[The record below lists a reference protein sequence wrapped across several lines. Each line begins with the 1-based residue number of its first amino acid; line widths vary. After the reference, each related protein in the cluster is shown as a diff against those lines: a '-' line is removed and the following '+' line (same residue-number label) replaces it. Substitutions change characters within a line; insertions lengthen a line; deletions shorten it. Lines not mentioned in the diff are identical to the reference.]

1 MKVRVFTLLWLAAMA
16 SGGMLPPTPAHA
28 GVFDDEQARRTVIT
42 LRDQFNSFQATATQ
56 RIEQNSRTTL
66 DLQNQLEGLRLTTAM
81 TAKTERAAAIRWI
94 QAEMADY
101 GLTMEELAAAGC
113 FDPPPPAPVPPPVVC
128 YRNAAGQSWDG
139 QGDMPDWLR
148 RAVNAGQ
155 SVEFLPGRVVQEG
168 GSDSETDLNQVVGK
182 LLAE

>member
-1 MKVRVFTLLWLAAMA
+1 
-16 SGGMLPPTPAHA
+16 
-28 GVFDDEQARRTVIT
+28 
-42 LRDQFNSFQATATQ
+42 
-56 RIEQNSRTTL
+56 
-66 DLQNQLEGLRLTTAM
+66 M
-81 TAKTERAAAIRWI
+81 TAKTERASAIRWI

-113 FDPPPPAPVPPPVVC
+113 FDPPPPPQPAPPPVVC

-155 SVEFLPGRVVQEG
+155 SVEFYRVG
-168 GSDSETDLNQVVGK
+168 
-182 LLAE
+182 